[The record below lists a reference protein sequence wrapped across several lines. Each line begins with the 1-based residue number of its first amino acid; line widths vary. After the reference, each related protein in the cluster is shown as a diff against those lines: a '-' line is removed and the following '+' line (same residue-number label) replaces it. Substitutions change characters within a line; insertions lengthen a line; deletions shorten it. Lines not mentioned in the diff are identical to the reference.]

1 MGRREVRGHGVVS
14 HHITGPGERFSDI
27 KGLGAR
33 EGGT

>member
-1 MGRREVRGHGVVS
+1 MGRRAVRGHRVTS

-27 KGLGAR
+27 KGPSAR